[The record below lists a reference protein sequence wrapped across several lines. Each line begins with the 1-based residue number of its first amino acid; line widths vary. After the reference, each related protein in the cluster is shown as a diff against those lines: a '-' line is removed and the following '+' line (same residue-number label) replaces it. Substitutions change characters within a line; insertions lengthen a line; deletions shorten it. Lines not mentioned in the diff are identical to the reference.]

1 VQIRSDVNTAA
12 GKISNVQVDPW
23 LIGVGVGYRF

>member
-1 VQIRSDVNTAA
+1 VF
-12 GKISNVQVDPW
+12 ISGAKASEVKVDPW